1 MQKSSLDKTLESFVA
16 RTSKSKIAV
25 IVPLFG
31 YVKDAPSEQLNVDT
45 LKLSLDRINS
55 SVHQI
60 YIVFVGEV
68 NKVPE
73 DVGNIIVGRVQA
85 KNAIF
90 TNVPEGSTYTD
101 YLRAGFDTVIKDL
114 EVQFVININPWMIF
128 QHNGID
134 IMIDR
139 INMDDA
145 KVFSGFD
152 LRDVIDPKDFH
163 TYRANVPIE
172 ERDMT
177 LDFFGMRRGTLDMLK
192 IDPLYKTH
200 YFMARDICQ
209 ATFRQGFEFITTER
223 VPIFTFKVDWK
234 DLESGENFEAD
245 RVYFLSKWGFDPG
258 LKYE

>member
-1 MQKSSLDKTLESFVA
+1 MQKSPLDRTLDSFVA
-16 RTSKSKIAV
+16 RTSKSKVAV

-68 NKVPE
+68 KKVPE

-85 KNAIF
+85 KNAVF
-90 TNVPEGSTYTD
+90 TNVPEGSSYAD
-101 YLRAGFDTVIKDL
+101 YLRAGFKTVMDDL
-114 EVQFVININPWMIF
+114 EVQFVVNINPWLIF

-134 IMIDR
+134 IMVDR

-145 KVFSGFD
+145 KVISGFD
-152 LRDVIDPKDFH
+152 LRGIIEPGEFH
-163 TYRANVPIE
+163 AYRANAPLE

-177 LDFFGMRRGTLDMLK
+177 LDMFGFRRMMLDLFR
-192 IDPLYKTH
+192 IDDSYKTH

-209 ATFRQGFEFITTER
+209 ATFREGFELITTER
-223 VPIFTFKVDWK
+223 VPIFSFKFDWK
-234 DLESGENFEAD
+234 DFEPGENFEAD
-245 RVYFLSKWGFDPG
+245 RVYFIKKWGFDPG